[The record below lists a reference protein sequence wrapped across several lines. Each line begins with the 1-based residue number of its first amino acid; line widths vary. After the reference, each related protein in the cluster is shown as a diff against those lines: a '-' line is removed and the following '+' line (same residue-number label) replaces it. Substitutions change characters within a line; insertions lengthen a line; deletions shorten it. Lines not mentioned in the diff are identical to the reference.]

1 MLAGEL
7 HPATPSRRAVAHVA
21 IAFPCRSFKR
31 TSRVTCS
38 YCIHLPPLRQHRARR
53 SGPVDAATTVDY
65 HPSVRVSS
73 VRGSTARSGPPR
85 CGLAGSYTLWFSG
98 LFLSLH
104 DYVLPLKGRDI
115 PGSMG
120 HHEDAPDSCWP
131 IPPGCASVGVGDRVL
146 ALCSHRGSP
155 RRRSPHSWE
164 ALAHRSA
171 QDARPKPFARPKS
184 QSMRVETQPEQTIV
198 PFPATKGYSQVPM
211 TAMTAAPASMATKR
225 LALRVHPSE

>member
-7 HPATPSRRAVAHVA
+7 HPATTSRRAVAHVA

-38 YCIHLPPLRQHRARR
+38 YCSHLPPPRQHRARR

-65 HPSVRVSS
+65 HPSGRVSS

-104 DYVLPLKGRDI
+104 DYVLPLKGGGI

-120 HHEDAPDSCWP
+120 HQEDAPVSCWP
-131 IPPGCASVGVGDRVL
+131 LLFGRACVGVGDRVL
-146 ALCSHRGSP
+146 TLCSYSGSP
-155 RRRSPHSWE
+155 RLHSLHRQEALVRRST
-164 ALAHRSA
+164 
-171 QDARPKPFARPKS
+171 QDARPEQFARPKS